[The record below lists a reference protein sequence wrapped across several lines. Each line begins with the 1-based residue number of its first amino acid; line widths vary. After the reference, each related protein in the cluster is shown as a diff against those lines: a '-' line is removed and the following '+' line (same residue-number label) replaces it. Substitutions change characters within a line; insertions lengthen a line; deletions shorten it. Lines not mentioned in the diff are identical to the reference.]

1 VAFGCAGFVLAHPR
15 AVVVTVTAGRPGPH
29 PLTDW
34 DRKCGFRQGDDAVG
48 TRRQE
53 DEAALRALGA
63 RPVWLDFLDHQYAPE
78 APVAEVAMAVESAVA
93 DFDVVASPLGLGHG
107 DHLLTAAACLEV
119 ARRHPDKAW
128 LLYED
133 VIYRQTVGG
142 TDEALARVRDEGFE
156 LEEAAFLL
164 DGGLKR
170 AAIAAYG
177 SQVRGLGGLLDD
189 AFAPERYWKMV
200 RG

>member
-1 VAFGCAGFVLAHPR
+1 VAFGCAGFVLAYPL

-29 PLTDW
+29 
-34 DRKCGFRQGDDAVG
+34 
-48 TRRQE
+48 
-53 DEAALRALGA
+53 
-63 RPVWLDFLDHQYAPE
+63 
-78 APVAEVAMAVESAVA
+78 
-93 DFDVVASPLGLGHG
+93 
-107 DHLLTAAACLEV
+107 
-119 ARRHPDKAW
+119 KAW
-128 LLYED
+128 FLYED
-133 VIYRQTVGG
+133 VISRQTVGG

-189 AFAPERYWKMV
+189 AYAPERYWKMV
-200 RG
+200 CG